1 MSEPTSH
8 SSEPVQQD
16 APAEPVAETPT
27 AAESPA
33 EAVNEAPEAPV
44 EADPTADAPQT
55 DEETPEVPAQEA
67 DAEETPA
74 AEAEV
79 PAEDAPT
86 TEAPEAEA
94 SEAEAEDV
102 TEDTAAADAPS
113 VEAPAEEAPAA
124 EAPVEKAAPAAET
137 PDQEAPTAEAPT
149 ADAPAAEAEKPAET
163 APTDA
168 APAAEADVPEAKVP
182 AAEVSEEATA
192 ATEAPPAEAAPDD
205 EAPAAEA
212 PAPAAE
218 ETPAPAPAPEP
229 ATPQPATPKPATP
242 KPSAIPSPAALARPR
257 PPKPGA
263 PSAPAAQAASAAP
276 APVVPVAAD
285 AAAHAEAEKYGRV
298 DDDGNVYVR
307 ETAGERI
314 VGQFPGVT
322 TEEALALY
330 VRRYLD
336 LAAKVGLFEARLES
350 ADLSVREIDQ
360 TLQKLGEET
369 AEPAAVGDL
378 DALRGRVEAL
388 RGRAAERRAALEEAR
403 SAAKAEAVAART
415 AIVEAAEKIAA
426 TDPSKMQWRPAG
438 EELRS
443 LLDRWKDAQRSGPRI
458 DRPTEES
465 LWKRFSHARTAFDRE
480 RRHFFADLEQRNS
493 AAKVEK
499 EKLVSEAEALST
511 STDWGY
517 TAGAYRDLMTRW
529 KAAGRASRKDDDALW
544 ARFRAAQDRFFQAR
558 DAENAVIDAEYGENL
573 KVKEELLAEAEALV
587 PVKDLN
593 KAKAAL
599 RNLQERWEEAGKVPR
614 GDIQRVEGR
623 LRAVET
629 AIRDADQAQWKR
641 SNPET
646 RARAEGAAAQL
657 ESAIAG
663 LEAELEA
670 AKAKGDKRK
679 VSELEAAV
687 TARRSWLEQVVKAA
701 EDSRG

>member
-1 MSEPTSH
+1 MSEPTSR

-33 EAVNEAPEAPV
+33 EAVSEAAEAPEVTEAPA
-44 EADPTADAPQT
+44 EAEAPEDAAEATTAAPA
-55 DEETPEVPAQEA
+55 EEPAQEPA
-67 DAEETPA
+67 TEEAAAQAPAAEEAPAAEAPAEEATAEDALAEEAPTEGAPAEEATAATAEPAEEAAPTEEAPAAEAEPEAAEETPA
-74 AEAEV
+74 EEAAVAETPAEEAPAEEAPAEEAPAEEPAPAEV
-79 PAEDAPT
+79 
-86 TEAPEAEA
+86 
-94 SEAEAEDV
+94 V
-102 TEDTAAADAPS
+102 TE
-113 VEAPAEEAPAA
+113 EAPAEEAPAA
-124 EAPVEKAAPAAET
+124 EAAPAGE
-137 PDQEAPTAEAPT
+137 PT
-149 ADAPAAEAEKPAET
+149 
-163 APTDA
+163 
-168 APAAEADVPEAKVP
+168 
-182 AAEVSEEATA
+182 
-192 ATEAPPAEAAPDD
+192 
-205 EAPAAEA
+205 
-212 PAPAAE
+212 
-218 ETPAPAPAPEP
+218 PAPAPEP
-229 ATPQPATPKPATP
+229 AVA
-242 KPSAIPSPAALARPR
+242 KPSTIPSPAALARPR

-263 PSAPAAQAASAAP
+263 PSAPAAQAAPAAAP
-276 APVVPVAAD
+276 TPVAPVAAD
-285 AAAHAEAEKYGRV
+285 AAAHTEAEKFGRV
-298 DDDGNVYVR
+298 DDEGNVYVR
-307 ETAGERI
+307 EAAGERV

-378 DALRGRVEAL
+378 DALRARVEVL
-388 RGRAAERRAALEEAR
+388 RGLSAERRAALEEAR

-415 AIVEAAEKIAA
+415 SIVEAAEKIAA

-573 KVKEELLAEAEALV
+573 KVKEELLLEAEALV

-657 ESAIAG
+657 EAAIEG
-663 LEAELEA
+663 LEADLA
-670 AKAKGDKRK
+670 AAQAKGDKRK

-701 EDSRG
+701 EDSKG